1 MVRGKGGAMKSLP
14 DQLACARREL
24 AMRQNVYPKWVKD
37 SRMTQ
42 DKSNSEIDG
51 MQSIIQTLEKL
62 QMLAEVSEEMKNRK

>member
-1 MVRGKGGAMKSLP
+1 MKSLP